1 MVEWVWFTSIGLA
14 LDILGVI
21 IMVSPY
27 FRVILFIIGG
37 TGASA
42 VLRREVKPEK
52 IRIRMIIG
60 LLFLLAGFIL
70 QIMGTWIQYYT
81 TFS

>member
-1 MVEWVWFTSIGLA
+1 MVEWVWFTSIGLG

-27 FRVILFIIGG
+27 FRAIRFIIGG
-37 TGASA
+37 TGVSA
-42 VLRREVKPEK
+42 VLRREVKAEK
-52 IRIRMIIG
+52 IRNRMIIG

-70 QIMGTWIQYYT
+70 QIMGTLIQYYT